1 MSSIT
6 EKRLEKVKFLN
17 NIFKKFEKSKL
28 PPTVFCKLKGIHT
41 SKFYYWW
48 YRYKKMGTKGLVDR
62 REGVA
67 YKVTREIKEY
77 IRDVKIKDQ
86 LKSGADISEMINNRF
101 GTKVSIFHIQR
112 ILKELRLN
120 DPVGRKLGKTLKK
133 TSN

>member
-6 EKRLEKVKFLN
+6 EKRLEKVNFLE

-48 YRYKKMGTKGLVDR
+48 NRYKKMGTKGLVDR

-67 YKVTREIKEY
+67 YKVTEEIKEY
-77 IRDVKIKDQ
+77 IRDAKKKDR
-86 LKSGADISEMINNRF
+86 LKSGADISKMIKNRF
-101 GTKVSIFHIQR
+101 GKTVSIFHIQR
-112 ILKELRLN
+112 IMKELGLN
-120 DPVGRKLGKTLKK
+120 DPVGRKLGKPIKK
-133 TSN
+133 TIN